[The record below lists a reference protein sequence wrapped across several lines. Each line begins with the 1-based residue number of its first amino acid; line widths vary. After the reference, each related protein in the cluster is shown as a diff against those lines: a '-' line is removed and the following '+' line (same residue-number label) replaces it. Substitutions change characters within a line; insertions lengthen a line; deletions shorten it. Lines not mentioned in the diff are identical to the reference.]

1 MRPCPGIAGFSCGSL
16 SVRLD
21 PFGSVPG
28 RLSLRVAV
36 SGVAS
41 APRGVLL
48 FLTGGPGEPGVPFVS
63 RLVDRLGPALR
74 GYRLVMFDQR
84 GTGAGALDCPALQ
97 RQMGA
102 SDLTVPAPAAVR
114 SCAAA
119 IGPDRRFYATADTV
133 ADIEALR
140 AALGVARLT
149 VDGVSYGS
157 YVAERFALAHPGEV
171 SRLVLDSVVPSWNV
185 DPLQLVNMR
194 QSAAVL
200 RDVCAA
206 QRCGFDP
213 ASDLAAVVR
222 RYHDGPALLDMLVAL
237 SVGDP
242 SFPGVP
248 AALHAAA
255 AGHPDALTAL
265 MARVRAADAATA
277 GELSQGLHASALC
290 ADMPMP
296 WGGPDTPLAAGPRRW
311 PGRSA
316 GSPRLRSGRSTGPP
330 RRATALSRPA

>member
-1 MRPCPGIAGFSCGSL
+1 M
-16 SVRLD
+16 
-21 PFGSVPG
+21 
-28 RLSLRVAV
+28 
-36 SGVAS
+36 
-41 APRGVLL
+41 
-48 FLTGGPGEPGVPFVS
+48 
-63 RLVDRLGPALR
+63 
-74 GYRLVMFDQR
+74 
-84 GTGAGALDCPALQ
+84 
-97 RQMGA
+97 
-102 SDLTVPAPAAVR
+102 
-114 SCAAA
+114 
-119 IGPDRRFYATADTV
+119 
-133 ADIEALR
+133 
-140 AALGVARLT
+140 
-149 VDGVSYGS
+149 
-157 YVAERFALAHPGEV
+157 

-213 ASDLAAVVR
+213 AADLAAVVR

-265 MARVRAADAATA
+265 MARVHEADAATA

-296 WGGPDTPLAAGPRRW
+296 WGGPDTPLAVRPALSATIGTPRRR
-311 PGRSA
+311 PSAAAAASVA
-316 GSPRLRSGRSTGPP
+316 GSLIASM
-330 RRATALSRPA
+330 

>member
-1 MRPCPGIAGFSCGSL
+1 MTGADAGDMRIPVLRGVAAAAIVAGLVGCTGAPSALPTRPAQSARDAQGTAGLKDVRPCPGNAGFSCGSL

-36 SGVAS
+36 SGAAS

-149 VDGVSYGS
+149 VDGVLRLLRRGAVRAGASG
-157 YVAERFALAHPGEV
+157 RGE
-171 SRLVLDSVVPSWNV
+171 RLVLDSVVPSWNV

-213 ASDLAAVVR
+213 ASDLATVVR

-265 MARVRAADAATA
+265 MARVR
-277 GELSQGLHASALC
+277 
-290 ADMPMP
+290 
-296 WGGPDTPLAAGPRRW
+296 RR
-311 PGRSA
+311 
-316 GSPRLRSGRSTGPP
+316 TPP
-330 RRATALSRPA
+330 RPVS